1 MFSFD
6 PNSKLIILKP
16 LSLHVT
22 ILVVVCVINIQLDQ
36 QTG

>member
-6 PNSKLIILKP
+6 PNSKLIIFKP
-16 LSLHVT
+16 LSLHV
-22 ILVVVCVINIQLDQ
+22 IISVMVCVINIQLDQ